1 MRRRTTRACYGS
13 ISNGS
18 RDDISVAGKCGR
30 SLCEQN
36 FAARTGDAGDIHGDR
51 PAHLRARRL
60 SPACRLA
67 LPPPAG
73 KKSPAT
79 ANFLFDAQFRINSV
93 ARQIKKSANFVH
105 GLFAYRLAER
115 RGFEPLK
122 PFRGLLAFQAGQFN
136 HSCTFPRIKKKNQ
149 PSDRLILCGERG
161 IRTPGTVARTP
172 HFECGPIDH
181 SGISPVHSA
190 RKNLPFGTANIDIF
204 FVSRHFRAKIFSSGR
219 EKAAISGSF
228 RAFPK

>member
-1 MRRRTTRACYGS
+1 MIEICNRGDFVKAQTCR
-13 ISNGS
+13 
-18 RDDISVAGKCGR
+18 SVFVCRSCG
-30 SLCEQN
+30 Q
-36 FAARTGDAGDIHGDR
+36 ADH
-51 PAHLRARRL
+51 P
-60 SPACRLA
+60 
-67 LPPPAG
+67 
-73 KKSPAT
+73 
-79 ANFLFDAQFRINSV
+79 
-93 ARQIKKSANFVH
+93 
-105 GLFAYRLAER
+105 AER

-204 FVSRHFRAKIFSSGR
+204 FIFAHFRAEKITFG
-219 EKAAISGSF
+219 
-228 RAFPK
+228 

>member
-1 MRRRTTRACYGS
+1 MTYPLQENADGVFANRILRPEPEMQAIFTEIGLRTCGHGSFPLPAGLPCRRR
-13 ISNGS
+13 
-18 RDDISVAGKCGR
+18 
-30 SLCEQN
+30 Q
-36 FAARTGDAGDIHGDR
+36 
-51 PAHLRARRL
+51 
-60 SPACRLA
+60 
-67 LPPPAG
+67 G

-79 ANFLFDAQFRINSV
+79 ANFLFDAQPNLFGI

-181 SGISPVHSA
+181 SGISPGPSPTLRPVIRSA
-190 RKNLPFGTANIDIF
+190 NIAIFRKKSIFGTKKDSNFYFHPPNVFPDFIAIF
-204 FVSRHFRAKIFSSGR
+204 VRY
-219 EKAAISGSF
+219 
-228 RAFPK
+228 